1 MTVLWTAVNVSAVAE
16 AARRIDHLV
25 QNAPAA
31 YVFYRFVK
39 SLFAVQ
45 A

>member
-1 MTVLWTAVNVSAVAE
+1 MTVLWTAVNVGAVAE

-31 YVFYRFVK
+31 KQQSYVRFFIA
-39 SLFAVQ
+39 S
-45 A
+45 